1 MNDVCNLIYTNVRA
15 DSSSEFQFMG
25 INIPYVMKKLDNK
38 RVYEQLQKTNGTPDI
53 RVCINYEDQ
62 CDFVTIPYRTFIS
75 DKNKYGVP
83 TEQVRNERSRLTPKL
98 RWQVLSRDNWTC
110 QYCGAKASD
119 GVKLHVDH
127 VIPVSRGGKT
137 VLDNLVTACE
147 KCNLGKSD
155 SEVV

>member
-1 MNDVCNLIYTNVRA
+1 MNETCNLIYMNVRA
-15 DSSSEFQFMG
+15 DSSAEFQFMG
-25 INIPYVMKKLDNK
+25 TNIPYTMTKLDNE
-38 RVYEQLQKTNGTPDI
+38 RVYEQLQRNKGTPDI
-53 RVCINYEDQ
+53 RVCINYQDQ
-62 CDFVTIPYRTFIS
+62 TDFVTIPYRTFIS

-83 TEQVRNERSRLTPKL
+83 NDKVKSERQRLTPKL

-119 GVKLHVDH
+119 GVRLHVDH
-127 VIPVSRGGKT
+127 IVPVSRGGKT

-155 SEVV
+155 LEI